1 MPSARPA
8 PRPAELFSHRP
19 TPTAIVKTAC
29 LLLLLLASSSR
40 ALAADPAQLTNAKA
54 LFDQRKLTEAQSA
67 FEKLSA
73 TNPNDAEVNFYLG
86 ELARR
91 RGEFDKAIELL
102 VQATVTSPNTARY
115 FHTLGD
121 AAGEAAQ
128 KASVFSKPGLAG
140 KCRVAY
146 EKAVELEPANVNY
159 RRSLLGYYRQ
169 APGFM
174 GGGMDKAYAQA
185 EEIRKIDASAGRF
198 ELAGL
203 YVADKK
209 YSEAFA
215 IYDAVLKDAPE
226 DYFALF
232 QVGRL
237 AAISGQQLDR
247 GMECLKKCLTM
258 TPPPNSPPHAA
269 AHWRIGNLWEKKGD
283 MTAARAA
290 YEASLKVDPKF
301 PQALDSLKKLK

>member
-1 MPSARPA
+1 MHRHLSAL
-8 PRPAELFSHRP
+8 LFLATAAFAAVDP
-19 TPTAIVKTAC
+19 TQFSSAKT
-29 LLLLLLASSSR
+29 
-40 ALAADPAQLTNAKA
+40 
-54 LFDQRKLTEAQSA
+54 LFDQRKLAEAQSA

-73 TNPNDAEVNFYLG
+73 ANPNDPEVNFYLG
-86 ELARR
+86 EIARR
-91 RGEFDKAIELL
+91 REDFDQAVEFLLKAT
-102 VQATVTSPNTARY
+102 QAAPATARY
-115 FHTLGD
+115 FNALGD
-121 AAGEAAQ
+121 TYGQAAQ
-128 KASVFSKPGLAG
+128 KASVFSKPGLAS

-146 EKAVELEPANVNY
+146 EKAVELDPASVNY

-185 EEIRKIDASAGRF
+185 EEIRKLDASAGRF

-209 YSEAFA
+209 YPEAFSL
-215 IYDAVLKDAPE
+215 YDAALKDTPE

-237 AAISGQQLDR
+237 AAITGQQLDR

-269 AHWRIGNLWEKKGD
+269 AHWRLGNLWEKKGD
-283 MTAARAA
+283 KAAARAA
-290 YEASLKVDPKF
+290 YEASLKIDPKF
-301 PQALDSLKKLK
+301 AQAIDSLKALK